1 MPTSLDIC
9 LGLLRREMKIY
20 QPCNCSSHCRE
31 VLMRCT
37 LHRTFCLVIVCS
49 CVITLA
55 LAQSDV
61 IQNPPASTSQNP
73 ADTLKL
79 IDRLVEQNG
88 QLEKQNK
95 ELIDQI
101 QALRQGLVSQTAPAS
116 ETPKPQSTAAAKA
129 AETENVSGDVQEG
142 TVGPNT
148 SPTEE
153 PYKWG
158 KYTPNLGYK
167 VADTEHGDLSVSIYT
182 YGRYLNQL
190 GLDSK
195 YADAFGNT
203 KSIAQRQDF
212 QLQKVQIKFLGWM
225 FDPKFRYFLYAWTS
239 NPSQGLPAQVVLA
252 GNLNYTF
259 ADWFSVGAGIR
270 SLPGTRSVEGN
281 FPFWLSVDSRL
292 MADEFFRPSYTSGA
306 WVWGKLARRSLTTLR
321 WLETT

>member
-1 MPTSLDIC
+1 MTFTQFIEKWGKTVFEGPVTTAPVAAPEFPEIRLAALEEVRRKSYRAGARKVFPFDLI
-9 LGLLRREMKIY
+9 LGCI
-20 QPCNCSSHCRE
+20 
-31 VLMRCT
+31 
-37 LHRTFCLVIVCS
+37 
-49 CVITLA
+49 
-55 LAQSDV
+55 
-61 IQNPPASTSQNP
+61 IQILT
-73 ADTLKL
+73 
-79 IDRLVEQNG
+79 
-88 QLEKQNK
+88 K

-129 AETENVSGDVQEG
+129 AQTENVSGDVQEG

-292 MADEFFRPSYTSGA
+292 MADEFF
-306 WVWGKLARRSLTTLR
+306 
-321 WLETT
+321 